1 MKRIFVV
8 LLAFSVLSAAKEKKP
23 IEWIT
28 GTLLEVSSE
37 RGNRFVDGDSLRND
51 ITYYT
56 IDDGQKYIYV
66 LKRTLRRR
74 RDKELVVT
82 EKAPIKF
89 AIISDEEFLIMDDKG
104 ETHRLSLQKRSAR
117 TMQ

>member
-1 MKRIFVV
+1 MKKVFIVFLTVS
-8 LLAFSVLSAAKEKKP
+8 LLCAAKEKKP

-37 RGNRFVDGDSLRND
+37 RGSRLVDGDSLRND
-51 ITYYT
+51 VTYYT

-74 RDKELVVT
+74 REKELLVT
-82 EKAPIKF
+82 EKTPIKF
-89 AIISDEEFLIMDDKG
+89 AIISDEEFLVMDDKG
-104 ETHRLSLQKRSAR
+104 ETHKLSLQKRSAR
-117 TMQ
+117 TVK

>member
-1 MKRIFVV
+1 MKRVFVV
-8 LLAFSVLSAAKEKKP
+8 FLTVSLLWAAKEKKP

-104 ETHRLSLQKRSAR
+104 ETHKLSLQKRSAR
-117 TMQ
+117 MVK